1 MDDYYSKDKS
11 NVYFYD
17 SKIKS
22 ADPKS
27 FTILSSSHSK
37 DKNNVYYYGEKIT
50 GADSE
55 TFKILEE
62 NLAADRRNIYF
73 KQTKL
78 TDIDRKTFIFLG
90 TKCIDKQICAEKV
103 SFFKDKN
110 GEYNTSEME

>member
-1 MDDYYSKDKS
+1 MILNST
-11 NVYFYD
+11 
-17 SKIKS
+17 KIN
-22 ADPKS
+22 
-27 FTILSSSHSK
+27 TIILNTYIAFHLSIFVNTIIRQSTTYK
-37 DKNNVYYYGEKIT
+37 TAINGT
-50 GADSE
+50 TTSE
-55 TFKILEE
+55 TFEILEE

-90 TKCIDKQICAEKV
+90 TKCIDKHTCAEKV